1 MIKYK
6 KIQEKI
12 NKRIDTLT
20 KNYKK
25 SYDYYLNEP
34 KENYPKKKET
44 GKEES
49 EFKNT
54 TYRLENSEYMFY
66 EFDTF
71 DFGAVAALNSSENVK
86 KSL

>member
-25 SYDYYLNEP
+25 SYDYYLNEL
-34 KENYPKKKET
+34 KENYPRKK
-44 GKEES
+44 
-49 EFKNT
+49 NM
-54 TYRLENSEYMFY
+54 NSKTQHT
-66 EFDTF
+66 D
-71 DFGAVAALNSSENVK
+71 
-86 KSL
+86 

>member
-25 SYDYYLNEP
+25 SYDYYLNEL

-44 GKEES
+44 GKEEY

>member
-25 SYDYYLNEP
+25 SYDYYLNEL

-44 GKEES
+44 GKEEY
-49 EFKNT
+49 EFKKIESNNNNKFEDVLPQINPARDSGT
-54 TYRLENSEYMFY
+54 
-66 EFDTF
+66 
-71 DFGAVAALNSSENVK
+71 K
-86 KSL
+86 